1 MINQGT
7 IPFLSI
13 KLLEQISHALQQRKS
28 KGGSRIY
35 KEDKLTSVQLH
46 GDGFKVHHTPADNL
60 ESLFYVLIWILVLY
74 DGPLGRERQDFDF
87 KSSILG
93 EWSES
98 AIPNLRV
105 ARNSKL
111 AFIVDQN
118 PEIMKSCV
126 SPYFTDLAPLA
137 EKWREIFRDRYRSR
151 DAVDADSLLEVTE
164 TFLNNMPSEEPP
176 EMMNV
181 RLTMQ
186 EEKKALREAS
196 HKLSAPAAVKY
207 GNVQRDPGKKRIRD
221 DAIRSMGDL
230 PFSNLSKCQ
239 KQTP

>member
-46 GDGFKVHHTPADNL
+46 GDGFKVHHTPADDL

-87 KSSILG
+87 ESSILG

-137 EKWREIFRDRYRSR
+137 EKWREIFRDRYCSR

-207 GNVQRDPGKKRIRD
+207 GNVQWDPGKKRIRD
-221 DAIRSMGDL
+221 DAIWSMGDL
-230 PFSNLSKCQ
+230 PLSNLSKRQ